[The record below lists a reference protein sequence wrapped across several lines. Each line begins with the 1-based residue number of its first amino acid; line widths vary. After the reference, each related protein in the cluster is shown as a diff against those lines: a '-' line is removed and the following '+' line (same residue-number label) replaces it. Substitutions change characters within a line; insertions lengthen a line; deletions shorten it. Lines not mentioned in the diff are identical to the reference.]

1 MVTGAT
7 PEAIVLPLPQPT
19 VHQAIAAVMVEIGH
33 VEKKRHEG
41 GVSYPYQ
48 KVAEILAKAQPS
60 FARHGVIFSPHRV
73 IQFDQ
78 RDRTTSKGGLSVQAD
93 LLIQWRIYGPAG
105 DFLEAETWG
114 HAFDTSDK
122 AFNKA
127 MTASQKYALKLVLS
141 IPEDADDQDDERPE
155 LGEQASP
162 PPPFTKTVAKKV
174 AVREFRMRGLD
185 EAGAKRE
192 ASEMW
197 TAFGMDALDLT
208 EQLVV
213 EKVGTWLG
221 NTEPFQETSG
231 EGPAEVDSP
240 STAQHHGGPVAA
252 PSPDAGEA
260 AQWQG
265 SGSMDDNGV
274 EP

>member
-1 MVTGAT
+1 MTD
-7 PEAIVLPLPQPT
+7 PLT
-19 VHQAIAAVMVEIGH
+19 VHQAVAAVMTEIGH

-60 FARHGVIFSPHRV
+60 FARHGVILAPHRV

-78 RDRTTSKGGLSVQAD
+78 RDRTTRTGGLSVQAD
-93 LLIQWRIYGPAG
+93 LLIQWRVYGPAG
-105 DFLEAETWG
+105 DFIEAETWG

-155 LGEQASP
+155 LGAPSP
-162 PPPFTKTVAKKV
+162 PAFTKTVAKKV
-174 AVREFRMRGLD
+174 AVREIRMATGKE
-185 EAGAKRE
+185 EAEAKKE
-192 ASEMW
+192 ASSMW
-197 TAFGMDALDLT
+197 SAFGMDALDLT

-213 EKVGTWLG
+213 EKVGTWLS
-221 NTEPFQETSG
+221 TEEPFDQVPGSDT
-231 EGPAEVDSP
+231 P
-240 STAQHHGGPVAA
+240 GPV
-252 PSPDAGEA
+252 SEKVDEHTGEITEA
-260 AQWQG
+260 A
-265 SGSMDDNGV
+265 S
-274 EP
+274 